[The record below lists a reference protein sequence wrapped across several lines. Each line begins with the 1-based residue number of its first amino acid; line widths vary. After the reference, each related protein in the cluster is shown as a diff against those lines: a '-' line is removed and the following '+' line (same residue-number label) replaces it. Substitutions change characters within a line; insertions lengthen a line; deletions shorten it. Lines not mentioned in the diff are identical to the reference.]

1 MNQILVTEKIY
12 VTPEL
17 RRKKQIYKILFII
30 SIFSIISLFSLY
42 IYAEYDRNK
51 DESISDDILSF
62 MIAKNDETT
71 VSLSENALVVKIT
84 QDIVG
89 EIEDTNTNPNTN
101 PNTNTNTNT
110 NTNANTNT
118 NTEQPQKQ
126 LQTAT
131 ATSTYIAPNGKK
143 YESIGIVKIPKLN
156 ITYPI
161 LSKTTDALMKVSA
174 CKFHGANPNEV
185 GNLCIIAHNYRK
197 NGVFFSDVP
206 TLVVGDI
213 VEIQDLSQ
221 RTIQYEVYDVHTVMP
236 DNVDDTT
243 QKTNGRKEVT
253 LITCTND
260 GKQRFIVRC
269 KEKL

>member
-17 RRKKQIYKILFII
+17 RRKKKIYKMLFIL

-51 DESISDDILSF
+51 DESISEDILSSI
-62 MIAKNDETT
+62 MQQEDETT
-71 VSLSENALVVKIT
+71 VSLYENALVVRIT
-84 QDIVG
+84 EELTE
-89 EIEDTNTNPNTN
+89 EIE
-101 PNTNTNTNT
+101 
-110 NTNANTNT
+110 
-118 NTEQPQKQ
+118 NTETEETEATQQPQET
-126 LQTAT
+126 LQMAT
-131 ATSTYIAPNGKK
+131 ATSTYTAPNGKK
-143 YESIGIVKIPKLN
+143 YETVGIVKIPKIN

-185 GNLCIIAHNYRK
+185 GNLCIIAHNYRRK
-197 NGVFFSDVP
+197 GVFFSDVDK
-206 TLVVGDI
+206 LVVGDI

-221 RTIQYEVYDVHTVMP
+221 RVIQYEIYDIHTVMP
-236 DNVDDTT
+236 DNVTDTT

-253 LITCTND
+253 LITCTDNSQ
-260 GKQRFIVRC
+260 QRIIVKC
-269 KEKL
+269 KEKI

>member
-17 RRKKQIYKILFII
+17 KRKKQIYKILFIA
-30 SIFSIISLFSLY
+30 SIFLIISLFSIY

-51 DESISDDILSF
+51 DESISDDILFSL
-62 MIAKNDETT
+62 ALKNDETT
-71 VSLSENALVVKIT
+71 VSSSENALVVKIT
-84 QDIVG
+84 QDLME
-89 EIEDTNTNPNTN
+89 EIE
-101 PNTNTNTNT
+101 NTNTQ
-110 NTNANTNT
+110 
-118 NTEQPQKQ
+118 QPQEQ
-126 LQTAT
+126 LQMAT
-131 ATSTYIAPNGKK
+131 ATSTYIAPNGKE
-143 YESIGIVKIPKLN
+143 YESVGIVKIPKLS

-161 LSKTTDALMKVSA
+161 LSTTTDALLKVSA

-185 GNLCIIAHNYRK
+185 GNLCIIAHNYRRK
-197 NGVFFSDVP
+197 GVFFSDVL
-206 TLVVGDI
+206 TLMVGDI

-236 DNVDDTT
+236 NNRNDTT

-269 KEKL
+269 KEKI

>member
-17 RRKKQIYKILFII
+17 KRKKKTYKYLFIM
-30 SIFSIISLFSLY
+30 SIFLMILLFSVC
-42 IYAEYDRNK
+42 IYAEFDRNK
-51 DESISDDILSF
+51 EESISGDILSF
-62 MIAKNDETT
+62 MVAQNDNTT
-71 VSLSENALVVKIT
+71 ISSYENALVVKIT
-84 QDIVG
+84 QDMF
-89 EIEDTNTNPNTN
+89 EELNQNETNNENSLDSIN
-101 PNTNTNTNT
+101 SNK
-110 NTNANTNT
+110 
-118 NTEQPQKQ
+118 TE

-131 ATSTYIAPNGKK
+131 ATSTYTAPNGKK
-143 YESIGIVKIPKLN
+143 YEFVGVVTIPKLN

-161 LSKTTDALMKVSA
+161 LSQTTDALMKVSA

-185 GNLCIIAHNYRK
+185 GNLCIIAHNYRRK
-197 NGVFFSDVP
+197 GVFFSDV
-206 TLVVGDI
+206 LKMENGDI

-243 QKTNGRKEVT
+243 QKTNGRREVT

-260 GKQRFIVRC
+260 SQQRVIVKC
-269 KEKL
+269 KEKQDFEN

>member
-17 RRKKQIYKILFII
+17 KKKKQIYKILFIA
-30 SIFSIISLFSLY
+30 SIFLIISLFSIY
-42 IYAEYDRNK
+42 IYAEYDRNR

-62 MIAKNDETT
+62 LAAENDETM
-71 VSLSENALVVKIT
+71 VSISENALIVKIT
-84 QDIVG
+84 QDLIS
-89 EIEDTNTNPNTN
+89 EIEDTNTQ
-101 PNTNTNTNT
+101 
-110 NTNANTNT
+110 
-118 NTEQPQKQ
+118 QPQKQ
-126 LQTAT
+126 LQMAT

-143 YESIGIVKIPKLN
+143 YESVGIVEIPKLN
-156 ITYPI
+156 IKYPI
-161 LSKTTDALMKVSA
+161 LSKTTDELLKISA

-197 NGVFFSDVP
+197 KGVFFSDVP

-221 RTIQYEVYDVHTVMP
+221 RTIQYEVYDVHTVIP
-236 DNVDDTT
+236 DNVADTT

-260 GKQRFIVRC
+260 SKQRFIVRC